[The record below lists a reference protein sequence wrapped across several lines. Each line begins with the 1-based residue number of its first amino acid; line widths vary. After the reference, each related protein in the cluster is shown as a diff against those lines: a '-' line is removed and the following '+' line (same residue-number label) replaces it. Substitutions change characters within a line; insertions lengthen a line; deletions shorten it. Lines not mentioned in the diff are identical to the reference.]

1 METILPCVDGELCAT
16 QPWTVS
22 FRNWALNKGHNTHS
36 SDSPCEAAPF
46 PELFLALNVMK
57 KGQLYQTTHGLYR
70 KSHSSGWNMV
80 SMSQAKKELEE
91 A

>member
-22 FRNWALNKGHNTHS
+22 FRNWALNKGHKIHS

-46 PELFLALNVMK
+46 PELFLAPNVMK
-57 KGQLYQTTHGLYR
+57 
-70 KSHSSGWNMV
+70 
-80 SMSQAKKELEE
+80 
-91 A
+91 